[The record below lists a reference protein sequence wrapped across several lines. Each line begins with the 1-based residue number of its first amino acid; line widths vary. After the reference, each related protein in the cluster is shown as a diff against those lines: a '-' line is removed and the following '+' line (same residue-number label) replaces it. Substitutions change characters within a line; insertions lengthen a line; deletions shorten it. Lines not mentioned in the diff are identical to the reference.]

1 MADEQEL
8 LEKLKNGVIN
18 YKVQEVA
25 GWAQQVLDEGHDPLN
40 AVMNGLSAG
49 MEEVGRL
56 FEDEEYYVPEVLM
69 CADALY
75 GGLDILKPHIPK
87 QDDVVT
93 STIVIASVAG
103 DVHDIG
109 KNIVKMM
116 FDIAGWNVH
125 DLGRDV
131 PLEKIVE
138 EQRRTNAE
146 IVALSAMMTTTM
158 RSMEQ
163 AVEEIKA
170 ENPDVAVMVGG
181 APVTK
186 ETADMYGAEG
196 YAESAANAV
205 EEGIR
210 LIALLREK
218 HNLKQ

>member
-218 HNLKQ
+218 HNLKK

>member
-8 LEKLKNGVIN
+8 LEKLKDGVIN
-18 YKVQEVA
+18 YKVQEVTD
-25 GWAQQVLDEGHDPLN
+25 WAQQVLDEGHDPLN

-56 FEDEEYYVPEVLM
+56 FENEEYYVPEVLM

-75 GGLDILKPHIPK
+75 GGLDILRPHIPK

-93 STIVIASVAG
+93 STIIIASVAG
-103 DVHDIG
+103 DIHDIG

-116 FDIAGWNVH
+116 FDIGGWEVH
-125 DLGRDV
+125 DLGKDV

-138 EQRRTNAE
+138 EQRRTKAE

-163 AVEEIKA
+163 AVEVIKA
-170 ENPDVAVMVGG
+170 ENPDVVVMVGG

-196 YAESAANAV
+196 YAESAATAV
-205 EEGIR
+205 AEGVR
-210 LIALLREK
+210 LIAQLREQ

>member
-8 LEKLKNGVIN
+8 LEKMKDGVIN

-25 GWAQQVLDEGHDPLN
+25 DWAQQVLDEGHDPLN

-56 FEDEEYYVPEVLM
+56 FESEEYYVPEVLM

-75 GGLDILKPHIPK
+75 GGLDILRPHIPK

-93 STIVIASVAG
+93 STIVIATVEG
-103 DVHDIG
+103 DIHDIG

-116 FDIAGWNVH
+116 FDIGGWEVH
-125 DLGRDV
+125 DLGKDV

-163 AVEEIKA
+163 AVEVIKA
-170 ENPDVAVMVGG
+170 ENPDVVVMVGG

-196 YAESAANAV
+196 YAESAATAV
-205 EEGIR
+205 AEGTR
-210 LIALLREK
+210 LIAKLREQ

>member
-8 LEKLKNGVIN
+8 LEKMKDGVIN

-25 GWAQQVLDEGHDPLN
+25 DWAQQVLDEGHDPLN

-56 FEDEEYYVPEVLM
+56 FESEEYYVPEVLM

-75 GGLDILKPHIPK
+75 GGLDILRPHITK

-93 STIVIASVAG
+93 STIIIATVEG

-116 FDIAGWNVH
+116 FDIAGWEVH
-125 DLGRDV
+125 DLGKDV

-163 AVEEIKA
+163 AVEVIKA
-170 ENPDVAVMVGG
+170 ENPDVVVMVGG

-196 YAESAANAV
+196 YAESAATAV
-205 EEGIR
+205 AEGTR
-210 LIALLREK
+210 LIAKLREQ

>member
-8 LEKLKNGVIN
+8 LEKLKDGVIN
-18 YKVQEVA
+18 YKVQEVTD
-25 GWAQQVLDEGHDPLN
+25 WAQQVLDEGHDPLN

-56 FEDEEYYVPEVLM
+56 FETEEYYVPEVLM

-75 GGLDILKPHIPK
+75 GGLDILRPHIPK

-103 DVHDIG
+103 DIHDIG
-109 KNIVKMM
+109 KNIVKMV
-116 FDIAGWNVH
+116 FDIGGWEVH
-125 DLGRDV
+125 DLGKDV

-138 EQRRTNAE
+138 EQRRTKAE

-163 AVEEIKA
+163 AVEVIKA
-170 ENPDVAVMVGG
+170 ENPDVVVMVGG

-186 ETADMYGAEG
+186 ETADIYGAEG
-196 YAESAANAV
+196 YAESAATAV
-205 EEGIR
+205 AEGVR
-210 LIALLREK
+210 LIAMLREQ

>member
-8 LEKLKNGVIN
+8 LEKLRDGVIN

-25 GWAQQVLDEGHDPLN
+25 DWAQQVLDEGHDPLN

-93 STIVIASVAG
+93 STIIIASVEG

-116 FDIAGWNVH
+116 FDVAGWNVH

-138 EQRRTNAE
+138 EQRRTKAE

-163 AVEEIKA
+163 AVGVIKA
-170 ENPDVAVMVGG
+170 ENPNVAVMVGG

-196 YAESAANAV
+196 YAESAGNAV

-210 LIALLREK
+210 LISLLREK
-218 HNLKQ
+218 YNLKQ

>member
-8 LEKLKNGVIN
+8 LEKMKDGVIN

-25 GWAQQVLDEGHDPLN
+25 DWAQQVLDEGHDPLN

-56 FEDEEYYVPEVLM
+56 FESEEYYVPEVLM

-75 GGLDILKPHIPK
+75 GGLDILRPHITK

-93 STIVIASVAG
+93 STIIIATVEG

-116 FDIAGWNVH
+116 FDIAGWEVH
-125 DLGRDV
+125 DLGKDV

-163 AVEEIKA
+163 AVEVIKA
-170 ENPDVAVMVGG
+170 ENPDVVVMVGG

-196 YAESAANAV
+196 YAESAATAV
-205 EEGIR
+205 AEAVR
-210 LIALLREK
+210 LIAKLREK

>member
-1 MADEQEL
+1 MADKQEL
-8 LEKLKNGVIN
+8 LEKLKDGVIN
-18 YKVQEVA
+18 YRVQEVA
-25 GWAQQVLDEGHDPLN
+25 DVAQQVLDEGHDPLD
-40 AVMNGLSAG
+40 AVMNGLSVG

-56 FEDEEYYVPEVLM
+56 FETEEYYVPEVLM

-75 GGLDILKPHIPK
+75 GGLNILKPHIPK

-93 STIVIASVAG
+93 STIVIATVEG

-116 FDIAGWNVH
+116 FDIAGWEVH

-138 EQRRTNAE
+138 EQLRTNAE

-158 RSMEQ
+158 RSMER
-163 AVEEIKA
+163 AVEVIKA
-170 ENPDVAVMVGG
+170 KNPNVAIMVGG

-186 ETADMYGAEG
+186 ETANIYGAEG
-196 YAESAANAV
+196 YAESAASAV
-205 EEGIR
+205 AEGTM
-210 LIALLREK
+210 LISKLREQHK
-218 HNLKQ
+218 PKQ